1 MLQKNEKNKRYS
13 KNVPLDG
20 FTDRLVAAIAVKPT
34 LIRLKDGDFSAN
46 VGSNIKLGGKVLIGD
61 NERESG

>member
-20 FTDRLVAAIAVKPT
+20 FTDRLIAAIAVKPT
-34 LIRLKDGDFSAN
+34 LIRLKDLHNRQLLFYP
-46 VGSNIKLGGKVLIGD
+46 VTVHKK
-61 NERESG
+61 RECY

>member
-20 FTDRLVAAIAVKPT
+20 FTDRLIAAIAVKPT
-34 LIRLKDGDFSAN
+34 LIRLKDGDFSPD
-46 VGSNIKLGGKVLIGD
+46 VGSNIKRGGKVLIGD

>member
-20 FTDRLVAAIAVKPT
+20 FTDRLFSAIAVKPT
-34 LIRLKDGDFSAN
+34 LIRLKDGDFSTN
-46 VGSNIKLGGKVLIGD
+46 VGRNLKLGGKFVIGD

>member
-20 FTDRLVAAIAVKPT
+20 FTDRLIAAIAVKPT
-34 LIRLKDGDFSAN
+34 LIRLED
-46 VGSNIKLGGKVLIGD
+46 
-61 NERESG
+61 